1 MNTFGSL
8 FRVTTFG
15 ESHGPALGA
24 VIDGCPAGVA
34 LSTETIQTALDR
46 RRPGQSDLTT
56 ARQEGDRIELLSGVY
71 EGKTL
76 GTPIAGIVRNE
87 NQRPQ
92 DYEAIKVSDRPGH
105 ADAVWRERFKHR
117 DHRGGGRASGRETVS
132 RVIGG
137 AVAEALLA
145 RELPEQRTLAWV
157 SQVES
162 LKAAAIR
169 PDALTRAAIDAH
181 PTRCPDPQ
189 IAERM
194 ATRIREAKA
203 AGDSLGG
210 SIDLWITGLPVGLG
224 EPVFGKLKALLAG
237 ALSGI
242 GAVSG
247 LWWGSE
253 NLPAAIAQPG
263 SLFHAQRE
271 SYGGIQGGLSNG
283 EPVHLKV
290 LIKPPSTLGAAAR
303 AGRHDPCIL
312 PRMVPVIEAM
322 TALVLADLW
331 LQWLAHPHRA

>member
-34 LSTETIQTALDR
+34 LTAENIQSALDR
-46 RRPGQSDLTT
+46 RRPGQSDLTS
-56 ARQEGDRIELLSGVY
+56 ARQEGDRVELLSGVY

-76 GTPIAGIVRNE
+76 GTPIAGIVRNHD
-87 NQRPQ
+87 QRPQ
-92 DYEAIKVSDRPGH
+92 DYGALKTSDRPGH

-117 DHRGGGRASGRETVS
+117 DHRGGGRASGRETLS

-145 RELPEQRTLAWV
+145 REIPGQRTLAWV
-157 SQVES
+157 SQVET
-162 LKAAAIR
+162 LKAAVH
-169 PDALTRAAIDAH
+169 PVALTRAAVDAH
-181 PTRCPDPQ
+181 PTRCPDAAM
-189 IAERM
+189 AERM

-210 SIDLWITGLPVGLG
+210 SIDLWIAGLPVGLG

-247 LWWGSE
+247 LWWGPE
-253 NLPAAIAQPG
+253 DLPAAIAKPG
-263 SLFHAQRE
+263 SAFHADSE
-271 SYGGIQGGLSNG
+271 SYGGIQGGLANG
-283 EPVHLKV
+283 EPVHVRLLV
-290 LIKPPSTLGAAAR
+290 KPPSTLGATAR
-303 AGRHDPCIL
+303 EGRHDPCIL
-312 PRMVPVIEAM
+312 PRVVPVVEAM
-322 TALVLADLW
+322 AALVIADLW
-331 LQWLAHPHRA
+331 LQWLAHPHRS